1 MSPEIAAIIQR
12 SLDSIEERLT
22 DPLTPEQLS
31 REAGF
36 SLYHYCRVFK
46 AATGMSVMRYITRRR
61 LRHALYHMGL
71 GGQMTDHAMTYG
83 FDSYA
88 GFYKAFRREFGMS
101 PTGYLKDHQTALPGR
116 VNLTERG
123 DLMEQKH
130 LEAALAAWG
139 LSGAAAQ
146 AVRYPSTGNVSS
158 NTWLIDDRYYLKSS
172 ESPGALRRQAELL
185 RALHQQ
191 QLAAE
196 VIPAENGE
204 DVVRTGDWECLLT
217 GRMEGET
224 LRAGELLSSP
234 EQGEAVG
241 EGLSRLHQALL
252 TMDPLLCREED
263 FSQTLKGW
271 AVPKVK
277 AVIPE
282 LSLWL
287 DGWLNR
293 FCSLYPALPVQIIHR
308 DPNPDNILMR
318 QGRVIGFV
326 DFDLSCIACRLFD
339 VAYACTGVLSVAF
352 QRADP
357 QERMGFFRLADAVRR
372 GYHRY
377 SPLSSDELEALPDMI
392 IAIQLICVAAFSG
405 TDTYAHL
412 AEVNRQMLEMILE
425 NENLLR
431 QPLS

>member
-12 SLDSIEERLT
+12 SLDSIEEGLT
-22 DPLTPEQLS
+22 GALTPEQLS

-61 LRHALYHMGL
+61 LMHAVYHMGL
-71 GGQMTDHAMTYG
+71 GGQMTDCALSFG

-88 GFYKAFRREFGMS
+88 GFYKAFRREFSMS
-101 PTGYLKDHQTALPGR
+101 PTGYLKEHQAVRPAR
-116 VNLTERG
+116 VNLKERG
-123 DLMEQKH
+123 NIMEQKH
-130 LEAALAAWG
+130 LDAALAAWE
-139 LSGAAAQ
+139 LSGAATQ
-146 AVRYPSTGNVSS
+146 AVRYPGTGNVST
-158 NTWLIDDRYYLKSS
+158 NTWLVDDRYYLKGS
-172 ESPGALRRQAELL
+172 ESPGALQRQAQLL
-185 RALHQQ
+185 RALHRQ

-196 VIPAENGE
+196 VIPAKNGE

-217 GRMEGET
+217 GRIQGET
-224 LRAGELLSSP
+224 LRARELLSSP
-234 EQGEAVG
+234 GQGEAVG
-241 EGLSRLHQALL
+241 EGLARLHQALL

-263 FSQTLKGW
+263 FSSTLRHW

-277 AVIPE
+277 EAVPE

-287 DGWLNR
+287 DSWLAR

-318 QGRVIGFV
+318 QGRVAGFV

-339 VAYACTGVLSVAF
+339 VAYVCTGALSVAF
-352 QRADP
+352 ERASH
-357 QERMGFFRLADAVRR
+357 QERMGFFQLVEAVRR
-372 GYHRY
+372 GYHQH
-377 SPLSSDELEALPDMI
+377 SPLSSEELEALPDMI
-392 IAIQLICVAAFSG
+392 IAIQLICVAAFAG

-412 AEVNRQMLEMILE
+412 AEVNRKMLEMILE

-431 QPLS
+431 QSLS